1 MNPNNS
7 TPLDLL
13 AAGYVN
19 VPGCPTP
26 IVVTQTTAPQV
37 QQIMTPATGR
47 TIDLGSLAQGTSNST
62 NFTFTNNTLATVTYW
77 FSTLFM
83 QPGDAAAF
91 GIAGNSARD
100 FPDAL
105 GDVGPGTFQT
115 NGGDH
120 LSDLNQM
127 ALSLRGLIVSRVT
140 VTGTGSG
147 SAQSTQELQINN
159 QNLNGDQCASR
170 ILPGI
175 CDVCPTGNDGTTFSK
190 TFNGPI
196 GYGGLTSF
204 GYPVLAGQTV
214 QVRLHFMAQGIGQ
227 FEPLADTGGTCGVSY

>member
-1 MNPNNS
+1 MNQNNS

-13 AAGYVN
+13 AAGYVS
-19 VPGCPTP
+19 VPGCNTP
-26 IVVTQTTAPQV
+26 IVVQQQSAPVV
-37 QQIMTPATGR
+37 QQITTPITGR
-47 TIDLGSLAQGTSNST
+47 TVDLGALAQGTSNST
-62 NFTFTNNTLATVTYW
+62 NFTFTNNTAATVNYW

-83 QPGDAAAF
+83 QPGDAQAF

-105 GDVGPGTFQT
+105 GDVGPGTHQT

-127 ALSLRGLIVSRVT
+127 ALSLRGLIVSKVT
-140 VTGTGSG
+140 VQGSGTG
-147 SAQSTQELQINN
+147 SAQSLQELLINN
-159 QNLNGDQCASR
+159 QNLNGDSCVSR

-175 CDVCPTGNDGTTFSK
+175 CDACINNTDGTTFTK

-204 GYPVLAGQTV
+204 GYPVLTGETV
-214 QVRLHFMAQGIGQ
+214 QVRLYFMAQGIGQ
-227 FEPLADTGGTCGVSY
+227 FEPLADTSSSCSI